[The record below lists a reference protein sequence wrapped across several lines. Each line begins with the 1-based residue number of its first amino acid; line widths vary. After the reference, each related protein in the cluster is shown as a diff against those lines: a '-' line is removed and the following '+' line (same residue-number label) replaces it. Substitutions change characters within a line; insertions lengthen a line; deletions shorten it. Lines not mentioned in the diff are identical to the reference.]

1 MPRFHRYYWFPFCGF
16 FGGSGYN
23 FIYLFLAVLSLC
35 CCMDFFLVTANGDYS
50 LVMVYRLLIMVAS
63 LIVRLQ
69 ALGHVG
75 FSMCSSQALEH
86 RLNSCGSQA

>member
-1 MPRFHRYYWFPFCGF
+1 
-16 FGGSGYN
+16 
-23 FIYLFLAVLSLC
+23 
-35 CCMDFFLVTANGDYS
+35 MDFFLVTANGDYS

-63 LIVRLQ
+63 LIARLQ

-75 FSMCSSQALEH
+75 FSICSSQALEH